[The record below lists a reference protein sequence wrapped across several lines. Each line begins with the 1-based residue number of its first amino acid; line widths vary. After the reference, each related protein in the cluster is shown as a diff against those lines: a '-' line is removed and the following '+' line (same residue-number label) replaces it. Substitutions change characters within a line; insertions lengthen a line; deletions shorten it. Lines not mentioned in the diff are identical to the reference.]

1 MIEVEIRKKIE
12 NLIARAR
19 AFELIPGGT
28 ARDTRELSL
37 CEAWLTEALN
47 VVEVAVP
54 RTTNAYRRRIETL
67 AKASHGAAQ
76 AVLSIARILDA
87 LLVDLQAGLLGDL
100 GNSITAEAFDDF
112 LDHAE
117 AYLHGGRKME
127 AGVIAGVVFED
138 TIRRIYRN
146 QDADDK
152 GQKLEDLIN
161 FLARQNVITGQQS
174 KQAKVASHVRT
185 KATHAQWEE
194 FDSQGVAD
202 TIQITRLFLRD
213 HLGG

>member
-1 MIEVEIRKKIE
+1 MRLRLEKRLKI
-12 NLIARAR
+12 LIARAR
-19 AFELIPGGT
+19 AFESIPGGT

-47 VVEVAVP
+47 VVEGAVP
-54 RTTNAYRRRIETL
+54 RTTNAYRRRIETS
-67 AKASHGAAQ
+67 AKGFSRSRPSGFC
-76 AVLSIARILDA
+76 IARIFDA
-87 LLVDLQAGLLGDL
+87 LLVDLQAGLFGDL

-138 TIRRIYRN
+138 TIGAFTGIKS
-146 QDADDK
+146 ADDK

-213 HLGG
+213 YLGG